1 MVFVA
6 TKKMNAVVGSGMNK
20 NQDPGS
26 ATLAGNMPDYRTYTI
41 LWKKYFLFRSIMVIP
56 KWEKIN
62 YTYLFLFIKYR
73 YRMVS
78 IHLTQYMTSLSC
90 ILA

>member
-1 MVFVA
+1 
-6 TKKMNAVVGSGMNK
+6 MNAVVGSGMNK

-26 ATLAGNMPDYRTYTI
+26 ATLTGTMPDYRTDTI
-41 LWKKYFLFRSIMVIP
+41 LWIKLLPFSVDYGNSQEGKNKP
-56 KWEKIN
+56 
-62 YTYLFLFIKYR
+62 YLFLFIKYR